1 MAQILIGAGLSAA
14 TAGLVVNTAISVGL
28 GLVQRALLPD
38 QIVRQEGA
46 RLGNSQITVSTEGAP
61 IPRIAGT
68 MRIGGQII
76 WATTFYEQIETTTD
90 TQGGKG
96 GPKLITETTEY
107 TYQMSF
113 AVGVCEGGDN
123 VVLGN
128 VYADGKLLDLTK
140 YTYRFYS
147 GTDTQLPDPK
157 IEAVEG
163 SGTVPAFRGLAYVV
177 FEDMPLGD
185 FGNRMPQISIEVIKD
200 VVLSLDPLLS
210 DIVTDLCANVGM
222 SAAEIDVTELVTAGI
237 RVEGMHIGSVS
248 SPRVVL
254 ENLMRTFLFDAFE
267 TGSVIKF
274 VHRETPD
281 SVTIDLDDL
290 IMSDDGRTYEKARV
304 QDTDLPDRTKV
315 GFLDSTRDY
324 NTASVD
330 GHTVTGYSE
339 RVDAF
344 DTICALT
351 TGYARSLAD
360 ILTQERWTAR
370 NAIQFTLPMTYMRVE
385 PGDAYPFTVN
395 GITRKY
401 RIMRVTSGDELEIE
415 AAGFSEVIY
424 DPNSFD
430 EMDGLVHDPVVYGA
444 SLVEFP
450 ELPLFTS
457 DAPNHWSPR
466 VVSWQTPWPSGVNI
480 YEEDGSGGHVLNT
493 QVPVPAILGV
503 TTTALAKGP
512 TWVWDNA
519 NTVNVNLLDASA
531 NLSSVADLSVLN
543 GANAMAIETPSGE
556 WEIFQFANATLEGDG
571 TYTLSRLLRG
581 QLGTE
586 HYMGEPTAIGA
597 RVILIDAARIHTLSG
612 TLARLGLDMKLRYG
626 PVGTLVGD
634 ATYTDETIVPRGVG
648 YRPYAPVSLAQ
659 AASGSDLVLS
669 WIRRT
674 RFDGDSW
681 VVVEVPLNEEIERY
695 EIDILDGVTVVRT
708 IIVDDA
714 TTVTYTAAQQTTD
727 FGSVQTSVDWTIY
740 QISTTFGR
748 GTPANG

>member
-14 TAGLVVNTAISVGL
+14 TAGLVVNTAISIGL

-38 QIVRQEGA
+38 QIVKQEGA

-61 IPRIAGT
+61 MPRVYGT

-76 WATTFYEQIETTTD
+76 WATTFYEQIETTSES
-90 TQGGKG
+90 QGGKS
-96 GPKLITETTEY
+96 GPKMITTTTEY
-107 TYQMSF
+107 LYSVSF
-113 AVGVCEGGDN
+113 AVGLCEGGDN
-123 VVLGN
+123 VTLWN
-128 VYADGKLLDLTK
+128 VYADGKLLDMSN

-147 GTDTQLPDPK
+147 GTDTQLVDPK

-163 SGTVPAFRGLAYVV
+163 SGTVPAFRGLAYIV
-177 FEDMPLGD
+177 FEDMPLKD
-185 FGNRMPQISIEVIKD
+185 FGNRMPQISVEVVKD

-222 SAAEIDVTELVTAGI
+222 DASEIDVTELVSEGT
-237 RVEGMHIGSVS
+237 RVEGMNIGSVA

-267 TGSVIKF
+267 TGSVVKF
-274 VHRETPD
+274 VMRKSPD
-281 SVTIDLDDL
+281 TVTIDINELV
-290 IMSDDGRTYEKARV
+290 MSDDGRTYEKARV

-339 RVDAF
+339 RVDTF
-344 DTICALT
+344 DTICALA
-351 TGYARSLAD
+351 TGYGRALAD

-370 NAIQFTLPMTYMRVE
+370 NALKFTLPMTYMRVE
-385 PGDAYPFTVN
+385 PGDAFRFAVN
-395 GITRKY
+395 GISRQY
-401 RIMRVTSGDELEIE
+401 RIQRVTSGDELEIE

-424 DPNSFD
+424 DPNDFD

-444 SLVEFP
+444 SLVEFY
-450 ELPLFTS
+450 ELPLFTQ

-466 VVSWQTPWPSGVNI
+466 VVTWQTPWPSGVNV
-480 YEEDGSGGHVLNT
+480 YEEDGSGGHTLNT
-493 QVPVPAILGV
+493 QLPIPAILGV
-503 TTTALAKGP
+503 TTTDLAKGP
-512 TWVWDNA
+512 LWVWDNA
-519 NTVNVNLLDASA
+519 NTVTVDLMDDNA
-531 NLSSVADLSVLN
+531 NLSSVADLTVLN
-543 GANAMAIETPSGE
+543 GANAMAIQTTSGE
-556 WEIFQFANATLEGDG
+556 WEIFQFANAALNGDG

-586 HYMGEPTAIGA
+586 YYMGEPTAAGA
-597 RVILIDAARIHTLSG
+597 RVMLIDAARISTLEG
-612 TLARLGLDMKLRYG
+612 TVARLGLDMNLRYG
-626 PVGTLVGD
+626 PAGTLVGD
-634 ATYTDETIVPRGVG
+634 ATYTDETVVPRGVG
-648 YRPYAPVSLAQ
+648 YRPYAPVSLVQTVSSA
-659 AASGSDLVLS
+659 DLVLT

-674 RFDGDSW
+674 RFEGDSW
-681 VVVEVPLNEEIERY
+681 AVVEVPLHEEVEQY

-708 IIVDDA
+708 IVVDAA
-714 TTVTYTAAQQTTD
+714 TTVTYTEAQQIAD
-727 FGSVQTSVDWTIY
+727 FGSAQTSVDWVIH

-748 GTPANG
+748 GTPAHG